1 MANTNQENKNKPS
14 IDDIKEPYD
23 TDEENSFD
31 AKVMEEEIEIGEIE
45 EPKANVESD
54 YEQSKK
60 FSQGDTTGGNKANSL
75 WFREMVRTTDNL
87 N

>member
-1 MANTNQENKNKPS
+1 MADKNKQAKNKPT

-23 TDEENSFD
+23 TEEETSFD

-45 EPKANVESD
+45 EPQADVEGD

-60 FSQGDTTGGNKANSL
+60 FSQSNTTKGGKVDSL
-75 WFREMVRTTDNL
+75 
-87 N
+87 